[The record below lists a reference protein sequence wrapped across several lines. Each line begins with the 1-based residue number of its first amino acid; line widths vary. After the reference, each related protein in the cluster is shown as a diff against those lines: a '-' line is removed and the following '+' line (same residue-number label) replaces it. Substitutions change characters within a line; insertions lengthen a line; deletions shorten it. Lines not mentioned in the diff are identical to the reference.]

1 MYFNG
6 PTSPETVL
14 LLLTPNINIS
24 YLPIESD
31 STLFLVFNSLI
42 SIDSDCISL
51 LDDLISFLIA
61 VLSLFDL
68 EPSILTSWLVLRPLN

>member
-1 MYFNG
+1 LIQPESSAMYFNG

-31 STLFLVFNSLI
+31 STIILVFNSLI

-68 EPSILTSWLVLRPLN
+68 EPSILTS

>member
-51 LDDLISFLIA
+51 DDLISFLIA

-68 EPSILTSWLVLRPLN
+68 SHLF